1 MMKLSTKSRYA
12 LRAMLELA
20 LREGQGPVQ
29 LRQIADAQDISPK
42 YLEQLAA
49 SLRNA
54 ELVRSERGPAG
65 GYELDRPAGMITA
78 FDIVQ
83 AVEGPLALLECVGR
97 SEVCSRSRTC
107 AARGLWGRV
116 NSAIE
121 GALRETTLADLREAQ
136 RSAETGAA
144 AAFCYQI

>member
-1 MMKLSTKSRYA
+1 
-12 LRAMLELA
+12 MLELA

-29 LRQIADAQDISPK
+29 LHQIAEAQDISPK

-54 ELVRSERGPAG
+54 QLVRSERGPAG
-65 GYELDRPAGMITA
+65 GYELDRAAAEITA
-78 FDIVQ
+78 LDIVH

-97 SEVCSRSRTC
+97 SDACSRSDTC

-116 NSAIE
+116 SSAME
-121 GALRETTLADLREAQ
+121 EALRGTTLSDLREAQ
-136 RSAETGAA
+136 RSAETEAGTAL
-144 AAFCYQI
+144 CYQI